1 MAPRAAQG
9 TAHILVREALLGLEA
24 GRLERVGVGRHH
36 GISHVRLEV
45 VVDGGGDVLLDGQRR
60 RAPVDGALAL
70 EAHLGL
76 AQEAHRDLGECGVG
90 VDRELEP
97 PRELDLRDLEQQ
109 LERYVVRAFD
119 GDLAAGGGGLE
130 AGCVG
135 GSRQGVWRRGGLEAE
150 GGGRELGWAAAGWV
164 GPHAACTVHDGF
176 HETLHSE

>member
-60 RAPVDGALAL
+60 GAPVDGALAL

-97 PRELDLRDLEQQ
+97 PRELDLRDLEQ
-109 LERYVVRAFD
+109 
-119 GDLAAGGGGLE
+119 
-130 AGCVG
+130 
-135 GSRQGVWRRGGLEAE
+135 
-150 GGGRELGWAAAGWV
+150 
-164 GPHAACTVHDGF
+164 
-176 HETLHSE
+176 